1 MASGKEVGSRG
12 GEPGIRGLTR
22 EEHRQTLYS
31 TYQVEPSDGCGRC
44 FLVDAVVFAGRE
56 SLVQG
61 SQGHLPV

>member
-1 MASGKEVGSRG
+1 MASGKEG
-12 GEPGIRGLTR
+12 GTR
-22 EEHRQTLYS
+22 KGQDRRRIDQETRHALYS

-44 FLVDAVVFAGRE
+44 FLVDSVVFAGRE